1 MLLQKIKIPR
11 KIKGLFRKFS
21 KQSGATLLVCLFI
34 ISSALPVI
42 AKNSTPTP
50 TVQIQA
56 SNEKRIN
63 RAIQLYRA
71 GKYPEAVTAWKRIAK
86 LFGNE
91 RDKLNQAMALSN
103 LSLSYQKLQQWQ
115 EAEKAIKD
123 GIKILET
130 QPPSKEQQ
138 KILAASLD
146 VQGLLQR
153 ETGKSSDALQS
164 WQQSTK
170 IYSQLKD
177 SKKVA
182 QSQVNQS
189 QAMQDLG
196 LHPRACKTAL
206 SVLNSYLQFESCE
219 EISKLKTNEE
229 LEKLIKE
236 AKTDDKLQKLKELKK
251 ETIDAKL
258 KSVTTSTTPYTTALA
273 LRSLGQSLRL
283 IGGLKQSQKVLETS
297 LQIFEQIN
305 NTPETIATYVSLGN
319 TFKTLA
325 DSEQVRDIR
334 ENYESQAL
342 TAYNQVIQLSPP
354 SIIRQQAQSNALS
367 LFLRRKEI
375 SPENVST
382 IENLWTSLQSQL
394 NNLPPSHSGVY
405 LQINLAHSLIKLL
418 DDNNPDLKVISQ
430 LPTFEQTDKILIRA
444 INQAQLIGDKRAE
457 AYGWGYRGELYEL
470 NGNQQNL
477 PQAEKFTKQSLA
489 IISSLD
495 APEVSY
501 PFFWQLGR
509 IRKEQ
514 GDIKDAI
521 SAYTKAYN
529 ALQILRGDLV
539 AVNPELQFS
548 FRDTVEPIY
557 RQLVQLD
564 LTYADTLNQAK
575 NKAAKNQDKEITDL
589 LIQARDVIESLQLS
603 ALNNFF
609 REVCADEQ
617 PQEIDAIDKKA
628 AVIYPIIL
636 TDEKTKQEKL
646 DILLSLPNQ
655 SQQSGQ
661 SKKAKKTKQEPII
674 QLYSQDVTGEKF
686 QATVDNLRRS
696 LLNAESDETGF
707 LPVYQELYNWLIK
720 PLEAQLATA
729 DIETLV
735 FVLDGELRNIPMAVL
750 HDGNKYL
757 IEKYAIALAP
767 GLRLVNPKTF
777 SDVDFNV
784 LTAGLSKT
792 RPDLDIHR
800 GFPDLLNVDKELKTI
815 KDLGLAKQPL
825 LNDKFTSQSLEQ
837 VIANSRPPIVHLAT
851 HGQFSSKEENTFILS
866 WDKRID
872 VKELNTLLQDKTL
885 IPPKPIELLVLS
897 ACETASGDNRA
908 TLGLAGVAVRA
919 GTRSTV
925 ATLWSVVDNSTAK
938 LMDEFYQQLKTA
950 KKEKKNKA
958 QALQKAQLAL
968 INGKEKE
975 FRHPHFWAPFV
986 MVGNWQ

>member
-1 MLLQKIKIPR
+1 MLFQKIKIPR
-11 KIKGLFRKFS
+11 KIKGLFRNLS

-42 AKNSTPTP
+42 AKNSPPNP

-63 RAIQLYRA
+63 RAIQLYRS
-71 GKYPEAVTAWKRIAK
+71 GKYPEAITAWKRIAK

-103 LSLSYQKLQQWQ
+103 LSLSYQKLQQWK
-115 EAEKAIKD
+115 EAETAIKD
-123 GIKILET
+123 GIKILKT

-138 KILAASLD
+138 KTLAASLD

-153 ETGKSSDALQS
+153 ETGQSSDALQS

-206 SVLNSYLQFESCE
+206 GVLNSYLQFESCE

-229 LEKLIKE
+229 LEELIKE
-236 AKTDDKLQKLKELKK
+236 AKTDKELKKLKELKK

-258 KSVTTSTTPYTTALA
+258 KAVTTSTTPYTTALA

-283 IGGLKQSQKVLETS
+283 IGGLKQSQKVLKTS
-297 LQIFEQIN
+297 LEIFEKIN

-418 DDNNPDLKVISQ
+418 DDNNPNFKVISQ
-430 LPTFEQTDKILIRA
+430 LPTFEQTDKILTRA

-477 PQAEKFTKQSLA
+477 PQAERFTKQSLA

-495 APEVSY
+495 APEISY
-501 PFFWQLGR
+501 TFFWQLGR
-509 IRKEQ
+509 ISKQQ

-529 ALQILRGDLV
+529 ALQTLRGDLV

-564 LTYADTLNQAK
+564 LTYADTLNKTK
-575 NKAAKNQDKEITDL
+575 NKAAKNQDQEVTNL

-617 PQEIDAIDKKA
+617 PQEIDALDKKA
-628 AVIYPIIL
+628 AVIYPIISQ
-636 TDEKTKQEKL
+636 DETTKQDKL

-655 SQQSGQ
+655 AQQSGQ
-661 SKKAKKTKQEPII
+661 SKKAKQTKQAPIVK
-674 QLYSQDVTGEKF
+674 LYSNVAGNDF
-686 QATVDNLRRS
+686 QVTVDSLRRS
-696 LLNAESDETGF
+696 LLNARSNETGF
-707 LPVYQELYNWLIK
+707 LPVYQKLYSWLIK
-720 PLEAQLATA
+720 PLEPQLATA

-777 SDVDFNV
+777 SQVDFNV

-800 GFPDLLNVDKELKTI
+800 GFPDLSNVDTELKKI

-872 VKELNTLLQDKTL
+872 VKELNNLLQDKTL

-919 GTRSTV
+919 GTRSTL
-925 ATLWSVVDNSTAK
+925 ATLWSVVDESTAK

-950 KKEKKNKA
+950 KKKKINKA